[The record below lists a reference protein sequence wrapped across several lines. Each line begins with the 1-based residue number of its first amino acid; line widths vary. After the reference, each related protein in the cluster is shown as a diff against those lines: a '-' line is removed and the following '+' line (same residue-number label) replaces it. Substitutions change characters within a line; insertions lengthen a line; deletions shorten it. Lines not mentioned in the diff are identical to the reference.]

1 MLSVRAHLF
10 WIVTKAIETN
20 RQYTLL
26 LLSHTTELLFEHYC
40 LQPRYSRNAA
50 TSGSVHG
57 VVTLLEGYVIKVDWQ

>member
-26 LLSHTTELLFEHYC
+26 LSPTTELLLEHYC

-57 VVTLLEGYVIKVDWQ
+57 VVTLLEGYVMKVDWQ